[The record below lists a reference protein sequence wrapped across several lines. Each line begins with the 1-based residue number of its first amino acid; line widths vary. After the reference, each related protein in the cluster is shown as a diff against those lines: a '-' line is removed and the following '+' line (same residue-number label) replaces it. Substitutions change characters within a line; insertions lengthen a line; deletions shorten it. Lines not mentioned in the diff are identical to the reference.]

1 MTKIIIV
8 QKGGNL
14 VEKSANQLEETS
26 LYKKCGL
33 RSDND
38 FDHRHTWQVKND
50 EYISLFARDD
60 GKANQ
65 ENKYDLPP
73 PLDNSLFFNKMLLV
87 KHSSEEYDDDDV
99 MDLSISEWNNVYEK
113 LFGGFESLNDE
124 EEESSEEEIPA
135 DMKTKQGYSKEGGF
149 VVEDDE
155 DVEYFSNDD
164 IDSDVNDSGD
174 DSDVNDSGDDSDIH
188 LDNDSEVEEVAHSDS
203 SDSDTSDDGD
213 SDYNSGNESE
223 LTEESYLSD

>member
-38 FDHRHTWQVKND
+38 FDHRHTWQVKTD

-99 MDLSISEWNNVYEK
+99 MDLSITEWNNVYEK

-155 DVEYFSNDD
+155 DVEYLSN
-164 IDSDVNDSGD
+164 DSDVNDSGD
-174 DSDVNDSGDDSDIH
+174 DSDLNDSGDDSDIH
-188 LDNDSEVEEVAHSDS
+188 LDNDSEVEEVAHSDR

-223 LTEESYLSD
+223 LSEESYLSD

>member
-14 VEKSANQLEETS
+14 VEKTTNQLEETS

-33 RSDND
+33 RSNND

-99 MDLSISEWNNVYEK
+99 VDLSIVEWNNVYEV

-124 EEESSEEEIPA
+124 EEESSEEEIPIG
-135 DMKTKQGYSKEGGF
+135 MKTKQGYSKEGGF
-149 VVEDDE
+149 IVEDDE
-155 DVEYFSNDD
+155 DVEYLSDGDNVLN
-164 IDSDVNDSGD
+164 DSDVDDSAVN

-188 LDNDSEVEEVAHSDS
+188 LDNDSEVEEVAHSE
-203 SDSDTSDDGD
+203 SDTSDDD